1 MPSTSLPGAA
11 PARRVRPHVPL
22 LILAGLVLASVLAS
36 PAAAASESGTFE
48 IDLPAGSQTLVLVI
62 CVLYFLAVLGF
73 GAVFGRFATDTNDF
87 FYSGQKFPWWLV
99 TASMIATGIGSY
111 SFLKYAQAG
120 FNHGLGSTM
129 TYLNDWFVMP
139 FFMFGWLPIIYFSRV
154 RSIPEYF
161 ERRFN
166 WLVRYLAVV
175 VILGYMLYYI
185 GYNLFTIGLAIQGIT
200 GIGIWTSVLACT
212 VIIGAYVTFGGQ
224 TAVIFTDLIQGVML
238 YLAGAVVLVGGVIW
252 LGGFDAFW
260 GWLPPEYRSP
270 LTPVN
275 TNPSLG
281 TANTFWGEGIAGS
294 IAFTFLNQGFIM
306 RYLAVKSVNEG
317 RKAALANV
325 VFLLPLSAIVVS
337 CAGWIGRAMVTKG
350 AAEGVVPFE
359 LADTY
364 HTFTTVLW
372 TVMHQ
377 NVYVFGFIMAALL
390 AALMSTVDTLINAC
404 AAVGVNDL
412 YRRFVRRDHD
422 EKHYLVVARWI
433 SAGATGVG
441 LLLVWLFT
449 TMQAD
454 LFNLHY
460 KGIMVIIPAMV
471 TVIFMGA
478 FWPRFNAIAASVA
491 MIGGSAINLLSV
503 KYPQWIAPL
512 SDFVLASPPEGTEP
526 NYSLFRGLFGVVVTT
541 VIGVVTALVTAPP
554 PPEKT
559 RGLTVFSLD
568 RAMAMFKEG
577 IPNFRRGQRTK
588 VSGLGLQVD
597 AAAAGTVR
605 VPQSVMADLAI
616 GEGDLVHVS
625 DERWWLGGI
634 RSVQLPA
641 GPAAPDE
648 TVMVDTA
655 AVEKGSLLPQRLVQV
670 EKIF

>member
-1 MPSTSLPGAA
+1 MLLRAA
-11 PARRVRPHVPL
+11 AVA
-22 LILAGLVLASVLAS
+22 LACSVLAAAR
-36 PAAAASESGTFE
+36 PALAAAESGTFE
-48 IDLPAGSQTLVLVI
+48 ITLPPGSQVIVLAI
-62 CVLYFLAVLGF
+62 CALYFLGVLAF
-73 GAVFGRFATDTNDF
+73 GAVFGRFAKDTNDF

-99 TASMIATGIGSY
+99 TASMVATGIGSY

-166 WLVRYLAVV
+166 WLVRYLSVV

-200 GIGIWTSVLACT
+200 GISIWTSVLACT
-212 VIIGAYVTFGGQ
+212 IIIGAYVTFGGQ
-224 TAVIFTDLIQGVML
+224 TAVIFTDLVQGVML
-238 YLAGAVVLVGGVIW
+238 YLAGAVVLVGGMIW
-252 LGGFDAFW
+252 LGGPGEFW
-260 GWLPPEYRSP
+260 GWLPIEFRSP
-270 LTPVN
+270 LTPIN
-275 TNPSLG
+275 SDPNLG

-350 AAEGVVPFE
+350 AAEGLVPFE

-404 AAVGVNDL
+404 AAIGVNDL
-412 YRRFVRRDHD
+412 YRRFVRTPRS
-422 EKHYLVVARWI
+422 EKHYLAVARWI
-433 SAGATGVG
+433 SAAATGVG

-478 FWPRFNAIAASVA
+478 FWPRFNATAASVA
-491 MIGGSAINLLSV
+491 MIAGSALNLLSLRF
-503 KYPQWIAPL
+503 PQWITPV
-512 SDFVLASPPEGTEP
+512 SDFVLASPPDGIEP
-526 NYSLFRGLFGVVVTT
+526 NYSLFRGLFGVVVTAA
-541 VIGVVTALVTAPP
+541 IGAGVTLVTPQPA
-554 PPEKT
+554 PEKI

-568 RAMAMFKEG
+568 AAMAWFKG
-577 IPNFRRGQRTK
+577 GLPNFRRGRRHT
-588 VSGLGLQVD
+588 VAGLALVADPSAGGRVRLPRQVMD
-597 AAAAGTVR
+597 
-605 VPQSVMADLAI
+605 DLAVA
-616 GEGDLVHVS
+616 ESDLVYVA
-625 DERWWLGGI
+625 DDRWWLGGI

-641 GPAAPDE
+641 GPAAPGNAVLLD
-648 TVMVDTA
+648 A
-655 AVEKGSLLPQRLVQV
+655 ASCEKGSLVADRRVQV

>member
-1 MPSTSLPGAA
+1 MPRMNLSALVAVALGF
-11 PARRVRPHVPL
+11 VLVG
-22 LILAGLVLASVLAS
+22 LAGPALAQAK
-36 PAAAASESGTFE
+36 SGTFD
-48 IDLPAGSQTLVLVI
+48 IDLPPGSQALVLTI
-62 CVLYFLAVLGF
+62 CVVYFLGVLGF
-73 GAVFGRFATDTNDF
+73 GAWFGRFAKDTNDF

-166 WLVRYLAVV
+166 WVVRYLAVI

-185 GYNLFTIGLAIQGIT
+185 GYNLFTIGIAIQGIT
-200 GIGIWTSVLACT
+200 GVSIWTSVLVCT
-212 VIIGAYVTFGGQ
+212 VVIGAYVTFGGQ
-224 TAVIFTDLIQGVML
+224 TAVIFTDLIQGFML
-238 YLAGAVVLVGGVIW
+238 YLAGAAVLVGGMIW
-252 LGGFDAFW
+252 LGGPGEFW
-260 GWLPPEYRSP
+260 GWLPVEFRSP
-270 LTPVN
+270 FTPIN
-275 TNPSLG
+275 ADPNLG

-337 CAGWIGRAMVTKG
+337 CAGWVGRAMVTKG
-350 AAEGVVPFE
+350 AAEGIIPFE

-372 TVMHQ
+372 TVMNQ
-377 NVYVFGFIMAALL
+377 NVWIFGFIMAALL

-412 YRRFVRRDHD
+412 YRRFVRKDHS
-422 EKHYLVVARWI
+422 EKHYLAVARWI

-478 FWPRFNAIAASVA
+478 FWPRFNSLGATCA
-491 MIGGSAINLLSV
+491 MIGGSALNLLSV
-503 KYPQWIAPL
+503 RFPQMITPL
-512 SDFVLASPPEGTEP
+512 SDFVLASPPEGIEP
-526 NYSLFRGLFGVVVTT
+526 NYSLFRGLFGVLVTAA
-541 VIGVVTALVTAPP
+541 IGVVVTLSSPRPADT
-554 PPEKT
+554 KT

-568 RAMAMFKEG
+568 QAMAWFKGG
-577 IPNFRRGQRTK
+577 IPNFRRGTQTTFK
-588 VSGLGLQVD
+588 GLVLEMDPSADGR
-597 AAAAGTVR
+597 VR
-605 VPQSVMADLAI
+605 LPEQVMAALAVE
-616 GEGDLVHVS
+616 EGDLIYVA
-625 DERWWLGGI
+625 DGRWWLGGI

-641 GPAAPDE
+641 GPVAPADAVLLDE
-648 TVMVDTA
+648 A
-655 AVEKGSLLPQRLVQV
+655 AVDKGSLELDRRVKV

>member
-1 MPSTSLPGAA
+1 MPRFA
-11 PARRVRPHVPL
+11 L
-22 LILAGLVLASVLAS
+22 LTALLVLSILATAEPALASAK
-36 PAAAASESGTFE
+36 SGTFE
-48 IDLPAGSQTLVLVI
+48 ITLPAGSQIVVLVI
-62 CVLYFLAVLGF
+62 CVVYFLGVLAF
-73 GAVFGRFATDTNDF
+73 GAFFGRFAKDTNDF

-166 WLVRYLAVV
+166 WVVRYLSVV

-200 GIGIWTSVLACT
+200 GVSIWTSVLVCT

-224 TAVIFTDLIQGVML
+224 TAVIFTDLVQGMML
-238 YLAGAVVLVGGVIW
+238 YLAGAVVLVGGLIW
-252 LGGFDAFW
+252 LGGPGEFW
-260 GWLPPEYRSP
+260 GWLPVEFRQPF
-270 LTPVN
+270 TPIN
-275 TNPSLG
+275 ADPKLG

-337 CAGWIGRAMVTKG
+337 CAGWVGRAMVTKG
-350 AAEGVVPFE
+350 AAEGIIPFE

-404 AAVGVNDL
+404 AAIGVNDL
-412 YRRFVRRDHD
+412 YRRFARQDRS
-422 EKHYLVVARWI
+422 EKHYLAVARWI
-433 SAGATGVG
+433 SVGATGIG

-478 FWPRFNAIAASVA
+478 FWPRFNATAATVA
-491 MIGGSAINLLSV
+491 MIAGSALNLLSLRF
-503 KYPQWIAPL
+503 PQWITPL
-512 SDFVLASPPEGTEP
+512 SDFVLASPPDGIEP
-526 NYSLFRGLFGVVVTT
+526 NYSLFRGLFGVVVTA
-541 VIGVVTALVTAPP
+541 VIGFVVTMVTPRPAPN
-554 PPEKT
+554 KT
-559 RGLTVFSLD
+559 LGLTVFSLD
-568 RAMAMFKEG
+568 AAMAWFKGG
-577 IPNFRRGQRTK
+577 IPNFKRGRHGT
-588 VSGLGLQVD
+588 VHHLALVVD
-597 AAAAGTVR
+597 ESAAGR
-605 VPQSVMADLAI
+605 IRLPARVMADLAV
-616 GEGDLVHVS
+616 EQGDLVYIA
-625 DERWWLGGI
+625 DDRLWLGGV

-641 GPAAPDE
+641 GPAAPGEAVLLD
-648 TVMVDTA
+648 A
-655 AVEKGSLLPQRLVQV
+655 AALDKGSLEANRLVKA

>member
-1 MPSTSLPGAA
+1 MTRLLTTLLLFLLATPALAA
-11 PARRVRPHVPL
+11 GEA
-22 LILAGLVLASVLAS
+22 
-36 PAAAASESGTFE
+36 GTFE

-62 CVLYFLAVLGF
+62 CVVYFLAVLAF

-185 GYNLFTIGLAIQGIT
+185 GYNLYTIGLAIEGIT
-200 GIGIWTSVLACT
+200 GIGIWTSVLVCT

-224 TAVIFTDLIQGVML
+224 TAVIFTDLIQGIML
-238 YLAGAVVLVGGVIW
+238 YLAGAVVLVGGMLW
-252 LGGFDAFW
+252 LGGPDAFW
-260 GWLPPEYRSP
+260 GWLPPEYRMP

-275 TNPSLG
+275 VDPRLG

-359 LADTY
+359 LVDTY

-372 TVMHQ
+372 TVMNQ
-377 NVYVFGFIMAALL
+377 NVYIFGFIMAALL

-412 YRRFVRRDHD
+412 YRRFQRE
-422 EKHYLVVARWI
+422 EKSERHYLAVARWI
-433 SAGATGVG
+433 SAGATAVG
-441 LLLVWLFT
+441 LLLVWLFS
-449 TMQAD
+449 TMQDD

-478 FWPRFNAIAASVA
+478 FWPRFNTAGASVA
-491 MIGGSAINLLSV
+491 MICGSVINILSV
-503 KYPQWIAPL
+503 SFPGWITPL
-512 SDFVLASPPEGTEP
+512 SDLVLASPPEGVEP
-526 NYSLFRGLFGVVVTT
+526 NYALFRGLFGVMVTAAIGIVVT
-541 VIGVVTALVTAPP
+541 LLTAPP
-554 PPEKT
+554 PEEKT

-568 RAMAMFKEG
+568 QAMAWFKG
-577 IPNFRRGQRTK
+577 GLPSFRRGRR
-588 VSGLGLQVD
+588 SGVGGLTLSV
-597 AAAAGTVR
+597 AEAGGGVRLPQTV
-605 VPQSVMADLAI
+605 MDDLAVAP
-616 GEGDLVHVS
+616 GDLVHVS
-625 DERWWLGGI
+625 DQRWWLGGV
-634 RSVQLPA
+634 RSVQVNA
-641 GPAAPDE
+641 GPAAEGE
-648 TVMVDTA
+648 TVVLDPV
-655 AVEKGSLLPQRLVQV
+655 AVRKGALLDHRPVMV

>member
-1 MPSTSLPGAA
+1 
-11 PARRVRPHVPL
+11 
-22 LILAGLVLASVLAS
+22 
-36 PAAAASESGTFE
+36 
-48 IDLPAGSQTLVLVI
+48 
-62 CVLYFLAVLGF
+62 
-73 GAVFGRFATDTNDF
+73 
-87 FYSGQKFPWWLV
+87 
-99 TASMIATGIGSY
+99 
-111 SFLKYAQAG
+111 
-120 FNHGLGSTM
+120 
-129 TYLNDWFVMP
+129 
-139 FFMFGWLPIIYFSRV
+139 V

-166 WLVRYLAVV
+166 WVVRYLSVV

-200 GIGIWTSVLACT
+200 GVGIWTSVLVCT

-224 TAVIFTDLIQGVML
+224 TAVIFTDLVQGVML
-238 YLAGAVVLVGGVIW
+238 YLAGAVVLVGGLIW
-252 LGGFDAFW
+252 LGGPGEFW
-260 GWLPPEYRSP
+260 GWLPVEFRQPF
-270 LTPVN
+270 TPIN
-275 TNPSLG
+275 ADPKLG

-325 VFLLPLSAIVVS
+325 VFLLPLSAVVVS

-350 AAEGVVPFE
+350 AAEGIIPFE

-404 AAVGVNDL
+404 AAIGVNDL
-412 YRRFVRRDHD
+412 YRRFVHKEHS
-422 EKHYLVVARWI
+422 EKHYLAVARWI
-433 SAGATGVG
+433 SAGATAIG

-478 FWPRFNAIAASVA
+478 FWPRFNATAATVA
-491 MIGGSAINLLSV
+491 MIGGSILNMLSLR
-503 KYPQWIAPL
+503 YPQWITPL
-512 SDFVLASPPEGTEP
+512 SDFVLASPPEGIEP
-526 NYSLFRGLFGVVVTT
+526 NYSLFRGLFGV
-541 VIGVVTALVTAPP
+541 LVTAGIGFAVTLVTPAP
-554 PPEKT
+554 APGKI
-559 RGLTVFSLD
+559 RGLTVFSLGE
-568 RAMAMFKEG
+568 AMAWFKGG
-577 IPNFRRGQRTK
+577 IPNFKRGRQRVAHQLT
-588 VSGLGLQVD
+588 LAVD
-597 AAAAGTVR
+597 AAAAGR
-605 VPQSVMADLAI
+605 IRLPAGVMAALAVE
-616 GEGDLVHVS
+616 EGDLVYVA
-625 DERWWLGGI
+625 DDRWWLGGV

-641 GPAAPDE
+641 GPAAPGEAVLLD
-648 TVMVDTA
+648 A
-655 AVEKGSLLPQRLVQV
+655 ASLDKGSLVGHRRVKA

>member
-1 MPSTSLPGAA
+1 MHRLL
-11 PARRVRPHVPL
+11 PL
-22 LILAGLVLASVLAS
+22 LILVATLLLAAAAT
-36 PAAAASESGTFE
+36 PAAAASESGSFE

-62 CVLYFLAVLGF
+62 CVLYFLAVLAF
-73 GAVFGRFATDTNDF
+73 GAVFGRFSTDTNDF

-166 WLVRYLAVV
+166 WLVRYMAVV
-175 VILGYMLYYI
+175 VILSYMLYYI
-185 GYNLFTIGLAIQGIT
+185 GYNLYTIGLAIEGIT
-200 GIGIWTSVLACT
+200 GIGIWTSVLVCT

-224 TAVIFTDLIQGVML
+224 TAVIFTDLIQGIML
-238 YLAGAVVLVGGVIW
+238 YLAGAVVLVGGMIW
-252 LGGFDAFW
+252 LGGADAFW
-260 GWLPPEYRSP
+260 GWLPPEFRSP

-275 TNPSLG
+275 ANPSLG

-350 AAEGVVPFE
+350 TAEGVIPFE

-372 TVMHQ
+372 TVMNQ

-412 YRRFVRRDHD
+412 YRRFVRTERS
-422 EKHYLVVARWI
+422 EKHYLAVARWI
-433 SAGATGVG
+433 SVGATAIG
-441 LLLVWLFT
+441 LLLVWLFS
-449 TMQAD
+449 TMQDD

-478 FWPRFNAIAASVA
+478 FWPRFNAKAASVA
-491 MIGGSAINLLSV
+491 MIAGSLLNLLSV
-503 KYPQWIAPL
+503 KYTSWITPL
-512 SDFVLASPPEGTEP
+512 SDLVLASPPEGTEP
-526 NYSLFRGLFGVVVTT
+526 NYALFRGLFGVVVTT
-541 VIGVVTALVTAPP
+541 VIGIVVTLFTAPP

-559 RGLTVFSLD
+559 RGLTVFSLGE
-568 RAMAMFKEG
+568 AMARFKDG
-577 IPNFRRGQRTK
+577 VPNFRRGRRGH
-588 VSGLGLQVD
+588 VAGLALAVAGAGGRVCLPRQVMD
-597 AAAAGTVR
+597 
-605 VPQSVMADLAI
+605 DLAVE
-616 GEGDLVHVS
+616 EGDLVHVS
-625 DERWWLGGI
+625 DDRWWLGGI
-634 RSVQLPA
+634 RSVQVPA
-641 GPAAPDE
+641 GPAADA
-648 TVMVDTA
+648 A
-655 AVEKGSLLPQRLVQV
+655 AVVIDPDAARKGSLLSDRPVRV

>member
-1 MPSTSLPGAA
+1 MPVFA
-11 PARRVRPHVPL
+11 PPRRRDPRRCPPAGPL
-22 LILAGLVLASVLAS
+22 ALVLL
-36 PAAAASESGTFE
+36 AAAEPALAAAKSGSFE
-48 IDLPAGSQTLVLVI
+48 ITLPAGSQAIVLAI
-62 CVLYFLAVLGF
+62 CVLYFLGVLGF
-73 GAVFGRFATDTNDF
+73 GALFGRFAKDTNDF

-166 WLVRYLAVV
+166 WVVRYLSVV

-185 GYNLFTIGLAIQGIT
+185 GYNLFTIGIAIQGIT
-200 GIGIWTSVLACT
+200 GIGIWTSVLVCT
-212 VIIGAYVTFGGQ
+212 IIIGAYVTFGGQ
-224 TAVIFTDLIQGVML
+224 TAVIFTDLIQGAML
-238 YLAGAVVLVGGVIW
+238 YLAGAVVFVGGMIW
-252 LGGFDAFW
+252 LGGPGEFW
-260 GWLPPEYRSP
+260 GWLPIEFRTPF
-270 LTPVN
+270 TPVN
-275 TNPSLG
+275 ADPNLG

-350 AAEGVVPFE
+350 AAEGIIPFE

-412 YRRFVRRDHD
+412 YRRFVRRERS
-422 EKHYLVVARWI
+422 EKHYLAVARWI
-433 SAGATGVG
+433 SAGATAIG

-478 FWPRFNAIAASVA
+478 FWPRFNATAATVA
-491 MIGGSAINLLSV
+491 MVGGSALNLLSLRF
-503 KYPQWIAPL
+503 PQWIAPL
-512 SDFVLASPPEGTEP
+512 SDFVLASPPAGVEP
-526 NYSLFRGLFGVVVTT
+526 NYSLFRGLFGV
-541 VIGVVTALVTAPP
+541 LVTAALGILVTLATPRP
-554 PPEKT
+554 APEKI

-568 RAMAMFKEG
+568 AAMAWFKG
-577 IPNFRRGQRTK
+577 GLPNFRRGRRGTIH
-588 VSGLGLQVD
+588 GLDLALAAD
-597 AAAAGTVR
+597 AAGRVR
-605 VPQSVMADLAI
+605 LPHAVMADLAVE
-616 GEGDLVHVS
+616 EGDLVYVA
-625 DERWWLGGI
+625 DDRWWLGGI

-641 GPAAPDE
+641 GPAAPAGSVLLDA
-648 TVMVDTA
+648 A
-655 AVEKGSLLPQRLVQV
+655 AVEKGSLVLDRPVKV